1 MTLGDYIEQNAPAG
15 FERLN
20 AEMLRR
26 NRDSVEGSFDKQAS
40 ATLLGMTMAAGRDA
54 TPAAGGFPLV
64 FLIGGLGADINT
76 NVVLAEFL
84 ASHGY
89 VVASVSLIGRSGDQ
103 LAPSRAPAD
112 TEASVRDIEYASSL
126 LCVSKGI
133 DCRQVAAIGHSLGAV
148 QAVLLGQRN
157 GNVTAVVA
165 LDGTYAFKGSESTLT
180 DAQGFDPTMSRYALL
195 DLRRQQGMQSAD
207 LDFSAIDGL
216 PYADRYM
223 VQMKNMHHSDFTSF
237 AMTGEAMH
245 VPIKPVY
252 NGTGWDRSTARRG
265 YELAANIVLAFLDA
279 EVKRHPEGE
288 SRLATLARDA
298 QVASSRREPSLPFP
312 PGPAD
317 VVAWAE
323 AGKTDGI
330 KPRFE
335 RSCGKRPLS
344 ECIDQD
350 AFNNNGYALLREKR
364 ADIAVVLFEL
374 VAWSHPRS
382 ANAQDSLA
390 DGYLAAG
397 RKEQAIEASK
407 RVLALVPGDTTVDDS
422 TRAQLISAAKQR
434 MASVAG
440 H

>member
-1 MTLGDYIEQNAPAG
+1 MTLGDYVEQTAPTG
-15 FERLN
+15 FDRLN

-26 NRDSVEGSFDKQAS
+26 NRDSVGGSFDKQAS
-40 ATLLGMTMAAGRDA
+40 ATLLGMTMDAGRNDA
-54 TPAAGGFPLV
+54 PAAGNFPLV
-64 FLIGGLGADINT
+64 FLIGGLGAEINT

-89 VVASVSLIGRSGDQ
+89 VVASVSLIGRSADQ

-126 LCVSKGI
+126 LCVSKGV
-133 DCRQVAAIGHSLGAV
+133 DCRRLAAIGHSLGAV

-165 LDGTYAFKGSESTLT
+165 LDGTYAFKGNESTLT
-180 DAQGFDPTMSRYALL
+180 GAEGFDPNLSRYALL
-195 DLRRQQGMQSAD
+195 DLRREQGMQSAD
-207 LDFSAIDGL
+207 LDFSAIDEL
-216 PYADRYM
+216 QYTDRHM

-237 AMTGEAMH
+237 AVTGEAMH

-265 YELAANIVLAFLDA
+265 YELATNIALAFLDMQ
-279 EVKRHPEGE
+279 VKRNPDGE
-288 SRLATLARDA
+288 SRLAALARNA
-298 QVASSRREPSLPFP
+298 QVASSRRQASLPFP

-317 VVAWAE
+317 VVAWVE
-323 AGKTDGI
+323 AGKADGI
-330 KPRFE
+330 KARFE

-344 ECIDQD
+344 ECIDQE
-350 AFNNNGYALLREKR
+350 AFNNSGYALLKQKR
-364 ADIAVVLFEL
+364 ADTAVVLFEL

-390 DGYLAAG
+390 DGYLAVG
-397 RKEQAIEASK
+397 KKDQAIEASK
-407 RVLALVPGDTTVDDS
+407 RVLALAPGDASVDES
-422 TRAQLISAAKQR
+422 TRAQLIAAAKQR
-434 MASVAG
+434 ISSIAG
-440 H
+440 N